1 MQNPT
6 SCDAPQ
12 FGRRAGLALAAAALT
27 SPALGQQNLGARG
40 FPSRPVR
47 VINPFAAGGA
57 TDTQLRSLCEL
68 ASARLGQPV
77 LVENRPGAGG
87 TLAAQALV
95 SETRPDGY
103 LLGQFGA
110 VTPARWMMS
119 PRPPVDPMTEFTW
132 VAGFVGYLF
141 GVVVRADAPWRSWA
155 DLVAFARAN
164 PGRLNYGTPGVGT
177 PPHLA
182 MEVIAQH
189 EGLQWTHVPFRGGA
203 EVHPALLGGQIAV
216 GVDASTW
223 APLVEDGHLRLLV
236 IFAPER
242 SRRYT
247 DVPTLREAGVPHDT
261 IGSYGI
267 VGPPGLDRNTTRFLH
282 AAFREALLDPAHR
295 AVLERYDMPLQL
307 KEPDECAVEARRVR
321 ERDRAL
327 LERLGLRQS

>member
-1 MQNPT
+1 MQDPT
-6 SCDAPQ
+6 SSDAPP
-12 FGRRAGLALAAAALT
+12 FGRRAGLALAAASLT
-27 SPALGQQNLGARG
+27 SPALAQQGVGARS

-57 TDTQLRSLCEL
+57 TDTQLRSLCDL
-68 ASARLGQPV
+68 TSARLGQPV
-77 LVENRPGAGG
+77 LVENRAGAGG
-87 TLAAQALV
+87 TLAAQALLN
-95 SETRPDGY
+95 ETRPDGH
-103 LLGQFGA
+103 LLGQFGTG
-110 VTPARWMMS
+110 TPTRWMMS

-141 GVVVRADAPWRSWA
+141 GVVVRADAPLRSWA
-155 DLVAFARAN
+155 DLVAHARAN
-164 PGRLNYGTPGVGT
+164 PGQISYGTPGVGT

-182 MEVIAQH
+182 MEVVAQH

-223 APLVEDGHLRLLV
+223 APLVDDGRERLLV
-236 IFAPER
+236 TFAPER
-242 SRRYT
+242 SRRYPE
-247 DVPTLREAGVPHDT
+247 VPTLREAGVPHDT

-267 VGPPGLDRNTTRFLH
+267 VGPPGLDRDTSRILH
-282 AAFREALLDPAHR
+282 AAFREALLDPGHR

-307 KEPDECAVEARRVR
+307 REPEECAAEARRVR